1 MKEKFIDTARS
12 PDMTTTEVRICTMLR
27 MNLKSHEIAG
37 IFCITEAGVEFH
49 RKNIRRKLKLERE
62 EKLPIVLGAM

>member
-1 MKEKFIDTARS
+1 MVWIIHDDRGVVTGFAII
-12 PDMTTTEVRICTMLR
+12 PICTMLR

-37 IFCITEAGVEFH
+37 IFCISESGVEFH
-49 RKNIRRKLKLERE
+49 RQNIRRKLKLRKE

>member
-1 MKEKFIDTARS
+1 
-12 PDMTTTEVRICTMLR
+12 

-37 IFCITEAGVEFH
+37 IFCISEDGVDFH
-49 RKNIRRKLKLERE
+49 RRNIRKKLQMKKE